1 VALADPNTRGRRP
14 RGRIAAA
21 LLPLTLGVSLLAGCT
36 RDGKFQAL
44 SMWNES
50 RLKPYENS
58 PASLNEPSVR
68 VAPAGTIARGS
79 IPHYEPVATGRA
91 GGKLI
96 NYSPVKVDEKLLAR
110 GQQRYQINCAPC
122 HGVLGDG
129 RGMIVRRGFPPP
141 PDYAIKR
148 LREAPLG
155 HYYDVISNG
164 YGVMYSY
171 ADRVQTA
178 DRWAIAAYIR
188 VLQKS
193 RKEVPAETK
202 IGERQRARDRGVP
215 DPSRLERR
223 HPEGAGETHA
233 PGDAPPAEH

>member
-1 VALADPNTRGRRP
+1 MAFADDKRAGGRSRGRA
-14 RGRIAAA
+14 GAA
-21 LLPLTLGVSLLAGCT
+21 LLGLTLAGSLLAGCT

-50 RLKPYENS
+50 RIKPYENS
-58 PASLNEPSVR
+58 PASLEAASVR
-68 VAPAGTIARGS
+68 VAPPGSIARDAV
-79 IPHYEPVATGRA
+79 PAYAPVATGRA

-96 NYSPVKVDEKLLAR
+96 NYSPVKVDEKLLER
-110 GQQRYQINCAPC
+110 GQERYLINCAPC
-122 HGVLGDG
+122 HGVLGDA

-148 LREAPLG
+148 LRDAPLG
-155 HYYDVISNG
+155 HFYDVITNG

-178 DRWAIAAYIR
+178 DRWAIAAYLR

-193 RKEVPAETK
+193 RPDVPAETR
-202 IGERQRARDRGVP
+202 IGERERARERGVP
-215 DPSRLERR
+215 DPTRLERR
-223 HPEGAGETHA
+223 HPEGEGAH
-233 PGDAPPAEH
+233 